1 MKVFIVYLVYYF
13 SAQTLC
19 SGNKSCVRIKAQIF
33 SASEVAELFDYQY
46 KGMYQYIFLHA
57 RRYSKEKARI
67 SFLWVWSGLFRHVQV
82 WKKILNG
89 PSGPSGGY
97 NRDENSLESKIRV
110 IQNKKKG
117 FKCFIYFRNI

>member
-46 KGMYQYIFLHA
+46 KGMYQYIFCMQ
-57 RRYSKEKARI
+57 
-67 SFLWVWSGLFRHVQV
+67 G
-82 WKKILNG
+82 
-89 PSGPSGGY
+89 
-97 NRDENSLESKIRV
+97 DIR
-110 IQNKKKG
+110 KKKQEYHFYG
-117 FKCFIYFRNI
+117 FGQVCSDMSKFGKKS